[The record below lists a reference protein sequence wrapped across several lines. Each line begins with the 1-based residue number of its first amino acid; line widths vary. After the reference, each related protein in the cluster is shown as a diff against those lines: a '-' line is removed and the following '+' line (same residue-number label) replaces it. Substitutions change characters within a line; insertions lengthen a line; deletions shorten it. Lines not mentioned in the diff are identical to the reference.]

1 MGENS
6 PSARTLLDWY
16 DHNRRI
22 LPWREDPTP
31 YHVWLSEIML
41 QQTRVEAAQGYYER
55 FLRELPDIS
64 SLAAAEEDRCLK
76 LWEGLGYYSRI
87 RNMRKAAGQIMEEY
101 GGTMPSEPSELVKLP
116 GIGRYT
122 AAAIASI
129 AFGEKAAAV
138 DGNLLRIFA
147 RLTAYAENSRTDD
160 CKNAAEQ
167 YFLSLMDAEETAA
180 DHEGIVSDASE
191 ASSKSVSASQKNVFG
206 SFNQALMDLGA
217 TVCLPNTQPACD
229 RCPWQDDCLAH
240 KCGQETDFPVIE
252 PKKARRIENRTVL
265 VIRDEDRTVLH
276 KRPEYGLLAGLYEL
290 PNTEGHLDEK
300 EALQYVRS
308 LGFEP
313 LRIRALGEAKHIFSH
328 IEWHM
333 IGYAVKTDE
342 LQLEDRNIHSL
353 QSSGTVD
360 MLNEATLPADTQEK
374 DSDGYILVRS
384 REAREH
390 YAIPSAFSFY
400 ASYVNIKDAGHI
412 KKAAPGTGK
421 TKRNKK

>member
-6 PSARTLLDWY
+6 PSARTILDWY

-41 QQTRVEAAQGYYER
+41 QQTRVEAVRGYYER
-55 FLRELPDIS
+55 FLRELPDIP

-101 GGTMPSEPSELVKLP
+101 GGAMPSEPSELVKLP

-129 AFGEKAAAV
+129 AFGKKAAAV

-147 RLTAYAENSRTDD
+147 RLTAYAENSRTDG

-167 YFLSLMDAEETAA
+167 YFLSLMDAEETVTDNACT
-180 DHEGIVSDASE
+180 VSDASE
-191 ASSKSVSASQKNVFG
+191 APSKSVSASQKNVFG

-240 KCGQETDFPVIE
+240 KCGQETDFPVTK

-265 VIRDEDRTVLH
+265 VIHDEDRTVLH
-276 KRPEYGLLAGLYEL
+276 KRTDQGLLAGLYEL

-300 EALQYVRS
+300 GALQYVRS

-342 LQLEDRNIHSL
+342 LQLEDRNILSR
-353 QSSGTVD
+353 QASG
-360 MLNEATLPADTQEK
+360 PADEFL
-374 DSDGYILVRS
+374 LVRS

-400 ASYVNIKDAGHI
+400 N
-412 KKAAPGTGK
+412 PFMM
-421 TKRNKK
+421 R

>member
-1 MGENS
+1 MGNSS
-6 PSARTLLDWY
+6 PSAGTLLDWY
-16 DHNRRI
+16 DRNRRI

-41 QQTRVEAAQGYYER
+41 QQTRVEAVRGYYER
-55 FLRELPDIS
+55 FLRELPDIPL
-64 SLAAAEEDRCLK
+64 LAAAEEDRCLK

-87 RNMRKAAGQIMEEY
+87 RNMRKAAGQIMDEY
-101 GGTMPSEPSELVKLP
+101 DGIMPSEPSELLKLP

-129 AFGEKAAAV
+129 AFGKKAAAV

-167 YFLSLMDAEETAA
+167 YFLSLMDKEETAA
-180 DHEGIVSDASE
+180 ENAGAVSDTPDAPSN
-191 ASSKSVSASQKNVFG
+191 SVSVSQKNVFG

-217 TVCLPNTQPACD
+217 TICLPNTQPACE
-229 RCPWQDDCLAH
+229 RCPWQYDCLAH
-240 KCGQETDFPVIE
+240 KRGQETGFPVIE
-252 PKKARRIENRTVL
+252 PKKARRIEDRTVL
-265 VIRDEDRTVLH
+265 VIQDEDRTVLH
-276 KRPEYGLLAGLYEL
+276 RRPDHGLLAGLYEL

-300 EALQYVRS
+300 QALQYVRS

-342 LQLEDRNIHSL
+342 LQIEDMKTDCRQL
-353 QSSGTVD
+353 VSSD
-360 MLNEATLPADTQEK
+360 TLKSVAD
-374 DSDGYILVRS
+374 SFLLVRS
-384 REAREH
+384 REARER

-400 ASYVNIKDAGHI
+400 ASYVNIKDTGRT
-412 KKAAPGTGK
+412 KKGSP
-421 TKRNKK
+421 RNRKIQED